1 MAQRNKNS
9 YSLSEKML
17 EWLQQNHV
25 NIESIKT
32 GTQRIK
38 FVFVIKMKPK
48 IKITR
53 NGRRKKYISDEH
65 QKIHKDKKNQPER
78 EEITNEY
85 SCHIRIKI
93 R

>member
-1 MAQRNKNS
+1 MAQRKKIRIRWV
-9 YSLSEKML
+9 KML

-65 QKIHKDKKNQPER
+65 QKIHKDKKTNRR
-78 EEITNEY
+78 E
-85 SCHIRIKI
+85 KK
-93 R
+93 